1 MFKFIDKETKGQSL
15 THTYP
20 ADLWQGLEQSTH
32 TLNLNLACKPN
43 AVSLDLT
50 CKFSEETV
58 ARVGISY

>member
-32 TLNLNLACKPN
+32 TLTSILH
-43 AVSLDLT
+43 VSQMQCLL
-50 CKFSEETV
+50 
-58 ARVGISY
+58 I